1 MRSGSAKWNSIISEG
16 GGVRK
21 VGIFGGTFDPIHQ
34 GHMVIAEQVADTL
47 GLRRVIFVPGGVPPH
62 KPPTSVKASAE
73 DRLSMVEAAVADND
87 DFVVD
92 RVEIDSGRPMYSV
105 ETVPLVKDRYEG
117 DEWYFITGADEVS
130 NLLSWR
136 EPDNL
141 LAQTAM
147 VAATRP
153 GYDISNLDHLAEA
166 LENFEKIVP
175 VECTRVEISATRI
188 RRRLV
193 EGKSVRYLVPDGVFE
208 IIHDR
213 GLYGASV
220 VREDRRSEEK
230 LSGSKET

>member
-1 MRSGSAKWNSIISEG
+1 M
-16 GGVRK
+16 RK

-230 LSGSKET
+230 LSGSNET